1 MWIQVRT
8 IDGKETRTVED
19 LSRLTKIESLRLK
32 IQDIFNVSPQQQR
45 LFYRGKQMEDGLTL
59 FDYNVGLNDIVQ
71 LLIRSQT
78 DPPDSPATKDK
89 SGVASSSAPLP
100 DSKPENLRAPVSSA
114 EVETSSDTDNKN
126 EGDRATVNET
136 KPETV
141 AASTKNGFRSSS
153 PAQDTQPPTSSRSTL
168 VNPGIGLYK
177 INELVDCRDV
187 SIGAWFEACIENVTL
202 SPKGQITPTKG
213 KVGRPPKRTNG
224 KLEAEQAQAHGQ
236 GQTTD
241 NNRNNPVLNSES
253 NGASTSQKDSTTE
266 TKEKEEDIAYHIKYE
281 DYPENGVVEMRSV
294 DVRPRARTLLR
305 WDQLQVGLQVMVNYN
320 METPDERGFWY
331 DAEIV
336 AINQTSR
343 TNKELRVNILL
354 GGPGDVIGDCKVQ
367 FLDEIYQVEKPGA
380 RPLSSADGQF
390 KRKSGPECKHCKAD
404 PDAECRFCSCCV
416 CGGKQDAHMQLLC
429 DECNMA
435 FHIYCLNPPLAT
447 IPDDE
452 DWYCPTCKNDTSE
465 VVKAGEKLKAS
476 KKKAKMPSA
485 TTESHRDWGKGM
497 ACVGRTKECTIV
509 PSNHYGP
516 IPGIPV
522 GTTWKFRVQVS
533 EAGVH
538 RPHVGGIHGRSND
551 GSYSLVLAGGFE
563 DEVDRGDEFTYT
575 GSGGRDLSGNKRIG
589 EHSFDQTLT
598 HMNRALALNCDA
610 PLNDKDGA
618 ESRNWRAGKPVRV
631 VRSSKGRR
639 ISKYAPEEGN
649 RYDGI
654 YKVVKYWPE
663 IGKCG
668 YLVWRYLLRRD
679 DLEPAPWTPEGLE
692 RIKKLG
698 LSVQYP
704 PGYLAAMANKTKK
717 EACARPGRGGRGKHY
732 PGRGRPRR
740 RKIKTKEEE
749 EEEGLEE
756 EDEEEGEEQGDEPP
770 EAQMQE
776 DAPQSNGE
784 QKTTGETE
792 PSPETEPPP
801 PKRVKIEETFQL
813 TEQQQQLIQ
822 DDAANK
828 KLWDEAMEHIKEGP
842 NFLRKLE
849 QIFMCVCCQE
859 LAFQPIT
866 TVCSH
871 NVCKT
876 CLQRSFRA
884 AVYTCP
890 ACRHDLGKDYVMNQ
904 NKKLQILL
912 DQFFPGYSKGR

>member
-8 IDGKETRTVED
+8 IDGTETRTVED

-32 IQDIFNVSPQQQR
+32 IQEIFNVDPERQR
-45 LFYRGKQMEDGLTL
+45 LFYRGKQMEDGQTL

-71 LLIRSQT
+71 LLIRSHT
-78 DPPDSPATKDK
+78 DPADSPSPTPNNGEVMAGNVTPPSSSSTTPTATTVTTATTASPATVSSNSD
-89 SGVASSSAPLP
+89 SALDSQPSTSSSADLI
-100 DSKPENLRAPVSSA
+100 D
-114 EVETSSDTDNKN
+114 
-126 EGDRATVNET
+126 
-136 KPETV
+136 
-141 AASTKNGFRSSS
+141 
-153 PAQDTQPPTSSRSTL
+153 
-168 VNPGIGLYK
+168 PGIGVYK

-187 SIGAWFEACIENVTL
+187 SIGAWFEATIERVTP
-202 SPKGQITPTKG
+202 SSKGSKRETAASSTGRAGRNGKRING
-213 KVGRPPKRTNG
+213 KVETESDTNG
-224 KLEAEQAQAHGQ
+224 
-236 GQTTD
+236 TV
-241 NNRNNPVLNSES
+241 PLNSSSEKP
-253 NGASTSQKDSTTE
+253 STSQTE
-266 TKEKEEDIAYHIKYE
+266 AEDPARDDVSYHIKYE
-281 DYPENGVVEMRSV
+281 DYPENGVVEMNAE

-305 WDQLQVGLQVMVNYN
+305 FEQLEVGQVVMVNYN
-320 METPDERGFWY
+320 LELPEERGFWY
-331 DAEIV
+331 DAEITTLNH
-336 AINQTSR
+336 ISR
-343 TNKELRVNILL
+343 TKKEVRVKILL
-354 GGPGDVIGDCKVQ
+354 GSPSDVIGDCKLL
-367 FLDEIYQVEKPGA
+367 FLDEIYRIEKPGA
-380 RPLSSADGQF
+380 PPLSVSDGQF

-435 FHIYCLNPPLAT
+435 FHLYCLNPPLST
-447 IPDDE
+447 IPEDE
-452 DWYCPTCKNDTSE
+452 DWYCPTCKNDTTE
-465 VVKAGEKLKAS
+465 VVKAGERLKES
-476 KKKAKMPSA
+476 KKRAKMPSA
-485 TTESHRDWGKGM
+485 TNGSQRDWGKGM

-631 VRSSKGRR
+631 IRSSKGRR

-668 YLVWRYLLRRD
+668 FLVWRYLLRRD
-679 DLEPAPWTPEGLE
+679 DVEPAPWTPEGLE
-692 RIKKLG
+692 RSKKLG
-698 LSVQYP
+698 LKVQYP
-704 PGYLAAMANKTKK
+704 PGYLEAMANKSRK
-717 EACARPGRGGRGKHY
+717 EASVRGGRGGAPRGKRHG
-732 PGRGRPRR
+732 GRGRPRCGR
-740 RKIKTKEEE
+740 PPKRVKEEE
-749 EEEGLEE
+749 EEER
-756 EDEEEGEEQGDEPP
+756 EGVEPA
-770 EAQMQE
+770 EQE
-776 DAPQSNGE
+776 D
-784 QKTTGETE
+784 GETQKNGGEDTQKDTVCKEQQE
-792 PSPETEPPP
+792 PKA
-801 PKRVKIEETFQL
+801 KRVKEVEAFVL
-813 TEQQQQLIQ
+813 SEQQRSLIQ
-822 DDAANK
+822 EDHGNK
-828 KLWDEAMEHIKEGP
+828 KLWDEALSFLTEGP
-842 NFLRKLE
+842 NFLRKVE

-859 LAFQPIT
+859 LAYQPVT
-866 TVCSH
+866 TPCQH

-876 CLQRSFRA
+876 CLHRSFRA
-884 AVYTCP
+884 EVFTCP
-890 ACRHDLGKDYVMNQ
+890 ACRYDLGKDYVMVL
-904 NKKLQILL
+904 NKNLQQLL

>member
-32 IQDIFNVSPQQQR
+32 IQEIFNVSPQQQR

-71 LLIRSQT
+71 LLIR
-78 DPPDSPATKDK
+78 
-89 SGVASSSAPLP
+89 
-100 DSKPENLRAPVSSA
+100 
-114 EVETSSDTDNKN
+114 
-126 EGDRATVNET
+126 
-136 KPETV
+136 
-141 AASTKNGFRSSS
+141 TKNGF
-153 PAQDTQPPTSSRSTL
+153 SRSTL

-224 KLEAEQAQAHGQ
+224 KLEPEQAQAHGQ

-241 NNRNNPVLNSES
+241 NNRNNSVLNSES

-354 GGPGDVIGDCKVQ
+354 GGPEDVIGDCKVQ

-485 TTESHRDWGKGM
+485 TTESQRDWGKGM

-717 EACARPGRGGRGKHY
+717 EACARP
-732 PGRGRPRR
+732 
-740 RKIKTKEEE
+740 E
-749 EEEGLEE
+749 
-756 EDEEEGEEQGDEPP
+756 
-770 EAQMQE
+770 
-776 DAPQSNGE
+776 S
-784 QKTTGETE
+784 
-792 PSPETEPPP
+792 SPETEPP

-822 DDAANK
+822 DDTTNK

>member
-45 LFYRGKQMEDGLTL
+45 LFYRGKQMEDGQTL
-59 FDYNVGLNDIVQ
+59 FDYNVGLNDIIQ

-78 DPPDSPATKDK
+78 ELSENPTTKD
-89 SGVASSSAPLP
+89 SSSVACSSAPST
-100 DSKPENLRAPVSSA
+100 DSKLESRNA
-114 EVETSSDTDNKN
+114 SD
-126 EGDRATVNET
+126 
-136 KPETV
+136 
-141 AASTKNGFRSSS
+141 
-153 PAQDTQPPTSSRSTL
+153 QPPTSSKNTL
-168 VNPGIGLYK
+168 IDPGIGVYK

-187 SIGAWFEACIENVTL
+187 SIGAWFEACIEKVTRA
-202 SPKGQITPTKG
+202 PKGLITPTKG

-224 KLEAEQAQAHGQ
+224 KLEAEQ

-241 NNRNNPVLNSES
+241 TNKNIVALNPES
-253 NGASTSQKDSTTE
+253 NGASTSQTDSTAASE
-266 TKEKEEDIAYHIKYE
+266 TKEREEDAVYHIKYE
-281 DYPENGVVEMRSV
+281 DYPENGVVAMQPIH
-294 DVRPRARTLLR
+294 VRPRARTLLR
-305 WDQLQVGLQVMVNYN
+305 WDQLQVGMRVMVNYN
-320 METPDERGFWY
+320 LETPEERGFWF
-331 DAEIV
+331 DAEV
-336 AINQTSR
+336 QTVNQTSR
-343 TNKELRVNILL
+343 TSKELRVKILL

-367 FLDEIYQVEKPGA
+367 FLDEIYQVEKPGSRA
-380 RPLSSADGQF
+380 LSAADGQF
-390 KRKSGPECKHCKAD
+390 KRKTGPECKHCKAD

-435 FHIYCLNPPLAT
+435 FHIYCLSPPLAT

-485 TTESHRDWGKGM
+485 TTESQRDWGKGM

-516 IPGIPV
+516 IPGVPV

-589 EHSFDQTLT
+589 EHCFDQTLT

-618 ESRNWRAGKPVRV
+618 ESRNWREGKPVRV

-679 DLEPAPWTPEGLE
+679 DQEPAPWTPEGME
-692 RIKKLG
+692 RTKKLG
-698 LSVQYP
+698 LTVQV
-704 PGYLAAMANKTKK
+704 
-717 EACARPGRGGRGKHY
+717 
-732 PGRGRPRR
+732 RR
-740 RKIKTKEEE
+740 RVCYSDSPSRSA
-749 EEEGLEE
+749 LLPPVV
-756 EDEEEGEEQGDEPP
+756 EPP
-770 EAQMQE
+770 
-776 DAPQSNGE
+776 S
-784 QKTTGETE
+784 K
-792 PSPETEPPP
+792 
-801 PKRVKIEETFQL
+801 KVKIEESFVL
-813 TEQQQQLIQ
+813 SEQQQQLIRE
-822 DDAANK
+822 DTANK
-828 KLWDEAMEHIKEGP
+828 KLWDEALDSLKEGP
-842 NFLRKLE
+842 NFLRKME
-849 QIFMCVCCQE
+849 QTFMCVCCQE

-866 TVCSH
+866 TICTH

-884 AVYTCP
+884 KVYTCP
-890 ACRHDLGKDYVMNQ
+890 ACRHDLGKDYIMTQ
-904 NKKLQILL
+904 NTTLQKLL

>member
-32 IQDIFNVSPQQQR
+32 IQDIFNVTPQQQR
-45 LFYRGKQMEDGLTL
+45 LFYRGKQMEDGQTL

-78 DPPDSPATKDK
+78 DAPDSPTTKDS
-89 SGVASSSAPLP
+89 SGVACSSAPPP
-100 DSKPENLRAPVSSA
+100 DASSDGHNSPAPPSPA
-114 EVETSSDTDNKN
+114 AMETSTNMDNDSS
-126 EGDRATVNET
+126 GVTTSTVNET
-136 KPETV
+136 KPDTS
-141 AASTKNGFRSSS
+141 ATSNSASTKNGFKSSS
-153 PAQDTQPPTSSRSTL
+153 PARDSQPPTSSKNAL
-168 VNPGIGLYK
+168 ADPGIGVYK

-187 SIGAWFEACIENVTL
+187 SIGAWFEACIENVTRA
-202 SPKGQITPTKG
+202 PKGQITPTKG

-224 KLEAEQAQAHGQ
+224 KLEAEQGQAYGQ

-241 NNRNNPVLNSES
+241 SNRNNVVLNSES
-253 NGASTSQKDSTTE
+253 NGASTSQTDSTAATE
-266 TKEKEEDIAYHIKYE
+266 TKEREEDVIYHIKYE
-281 DYPENGVVEMRSV
+281 DYPENGVVEMRPV

-305 WDQLQVGLQVMVNYN
+305 WDQLQVGMQVLVNYN
-320 METPDERGFWY
+320 METPDERGFWF
-331 DAEIV
+331 DAEV
-336 AINQTSR
+336 QNINQTSR
-343 TNKELRVNILL
+343 TNKELRVKILL
-354 GGPGDVIGDCKVQ
+354 GGPGDIIGDCKVQ

-380 RPLSSADGQF
+380 RALSAADGQF

-404 PDAECRFCSCCV
+404 PDTECRFCSCCV

-485 TTESHRDWGKGM
+485 TTESQRDWGKGM

-516 IPGIPV
+516 IPGVPV

-618 ESRNWRAGKPVRV
+618 ESKNWRAGKPVRV

-679 DLEPAPWTPEGLE
+679 DMEPAPWTPEGVE

-698 LSVQYP
+698 LAVQYP

-717 EACARPGRGGRGKHY
+717 EACARPGRGGRSKHY

-740 RKIKTKEEE
+740 RKIKVKEEND
-749 EEEGLEE
+749 E
-756 EDEEEGEEQGDEPP
+756 EDEEEEHLMASVDEEE
-770 EAQMQE
+770 
-776 DAPQSNGE
+776 PQSNGE
-784 QKTTGETE
+784 QKTTRES
-792 PSPETEPPP
+792 SPVAEPPS
-801 PKRVKIEETFQL
+801 KRVKIEETFQL
-813 TEQQQQLIQ
+813 SEQQQQLIRE
-822 DDAANK
+822 DTANK
-828 KLWDEAMEHIKEGP
+828 KLWDEAMGNLKEGP
-842 NFLRKLE
+842 NFLRKME

-884 AVYTCP
+884 QVYTCP
-890 ACRHDLGKDYVMNQ
+890 ACRHDLGKDYMMTQ
-904 NKKLQILL
+904 NVTLQMLL

>member
-78 DPPDSPATKDK
+78 DPPDSPATKDA

-100 DSKPENLRAPVSSA
+100 DSKPENLRATVSSTDM
-114 EVETSSDTDNKN
+114 ETSSDTDNKN
-126 EGDRATVNET
+126 ESDRATVNET
-136 KPETV
+136 KPETI

-253 NGASTSQKDSTTE
+253 NGASTSQKDSATE

-354 GGPGDVIGDCKVQ
+354 GGPEDVIGDCKVQ

-485 TTESHRDWGKGM
+485 TTESQRDWGKGM

-749 EEEGLEE
+749 EEEGPEE
-756 EDEEEGEEQGDEPP
+756 EEEEEGEEQGDEPP

-792 PSPETEPPP
+792 SSPETEPP

-822 DDAANK
+822 DDTANK